1 MVSGIAS
8 RIASGLLR
16 RVAWEAGLL
25 VSHLA
30 VGRDEGDD
38 GNDAGLVEE
47 RRHLGGA
54 PHALAAVLRREAQ
67 VAREARAQVVAVDV
81 VDVLAV
87 CEEQLLL
94 QRLAGVITR

>member
-1 MVSGIAS
+1 MPCAGGVAVLAVVSRLVSGIAS

-47 RRHLGGA
+47 GRHLGG
-54 PHALAAVLRREAQ
+54 
-67 VAREARAQVVAVDV
+67 
-81 VDVLAV
+81 
-87 CEEQLLL
+87 
-94 QRLAGVITR
+94 